1 MKATFVSDNITAQFG
16 YSVQE
21 CLENPEFWSENVHPD
36 DRERIFAEQDKIVS
50 RGHHVQEYRFRK
62 KDGRYLWIH
71 DEIKLVK
78 DDAGKPL
85 EIVGSWLDISDRRQA
100 ESAWKKSEVLFK
112 AFFESNP
119 IPTIIS
125 TPEGV
130 IESVNKAFMDNSGYA
145 LEEVEGSMSQNIF
158 WTRPDERAQM
168 IAAIK
173 EHGYINNLESAFYD
187 KSRNQRICLLSS
199 RAVEIDGT
207 QKLLSTLVDVTEQR
221 KAEDSLQKSEQLFK
235 AFFQGNPIPTIISA
249 TDGTVLMVNPAFTIN
264 PGFTPEEVVG
274 KNVNELGFWRI
285 PEDRERM
292 VAAIKEHGY
301 VDNLES
307 KFYGKGNRPMTCLIS
322 SRAIEFEGEL
332 RILSI
337 VIDVTEQRKAE
348 KTLKQLEKAKSD
360 FISTVA
366 HELRTPLIAIIG
378 YCELLE
384 NFEQMPLNESQKQ
397 EYLGIIQSN
406 AEVLNGL
413 VDDLLDIGR
422 IQIGRSLG
430 ISRKEN
436 KLVELIDKVV
446 ASARLKSGRHEI
458 VVERGLGVPQ
468 LVWLDAGRI
477 TQVLHNLL
485 SNAIKYSPSGGV
497 IKVRVEGQKDRV
509 SIAVA
514 DPGIGM
520 TAEQVAQVFNRFYRA
535 DKESSESLGLGLG
548 MSIVKQIIKDH
559 GGDIVVKS
567 EPGKGTT
574 VTFSLPVRA

>member
-21 CLENPEFWSENVHPD
+21 CLENPDFWSENVHPG
-36 DRERIFAEQDKIVS
+36 DRERIFAEQNKIVS

-85 EIVGSWLDISDRRQA
+85 EIVGSWLDISDRKQA
-100 ESAWKKSEVLFK
+100 ESAWKKNEVLFK
-112 AFFESNP
+112 VFFESNP

-158 WTRPDERAQM
+158 WTHPDERAQM

-173 EHGYINNLESAFYD
+173 EYGYINNLESAFYD
-187 KSRNQRICLLSS
+187 KSRNQRICLVSS

-221 KAEDSLQKSEQLFK
+221 KVEDSLQKSEQLFR

-422 IQIGRSLG
+422 IQIGRPLG

-446 ASARLKSGRHEI
+446 ASAKLKSDRHEI
-458 VVERGLGVPQ
+458 VVERSLGVPQ
-468 LVWLDAGRI
+468 IVWLDAGRI

-485 SNAIKYSPSGGV
+485 SNAINYSPSGGV

-520 TAEQVAQVFNRFYRA
+520 TAEQVAEVFNRFYRA
-535 DKESSESLGLGLG
+535 DTESSESLGLGLG

-559 GGDIVVKS
+559 DGDIVVKS

>member
-1 MKATFVSDNITAQFG
+1 
-16 YSVQE
+16 
-21 CLENPEFWSENVHPD
+21 
-36 DRERIFAEQDKIVS
+36 
-50 RGHHVQEYRFRK
+50 
-62 KDGRYLWIH
+62 
-71 DEIKLVK
+71 
-78 DDAGKPL
+78 
-85 EIVGSWLDISDRRQA
+85 
-100 ESAWKKSEVLFK
+100 
-112 AFFESNP
+112 
-119 IPTIIS
+119 
-125 TPEGV
+125 
-130 IESVNKAFMDNSGYA
+130 
-145 LEEVEGSMSQNIF
+145 
-158 WTRPDERAQM
+158 
-168 IAAIK
+168 
-173 EHGYINNLESAFYD
+173 
-187 KSRNQRICLLSS
+187 
-199 RAVEIDGT
+199 
-207 QKLLSTLVDVTEQR
+207 
-221 KAEDSLQKSEQLFK
+221 
-235 AFFQGNPIPTIISA
+235 
-249 TDGTVLMVNPAFTIN
+249 
-264 PGFTPEEVVG
+264 
-274 KNVNELGFWRI
+274 
-285 PEDRERM
+285 
-292 VAAIKEHGY
+292 
-301 VDNLES
+301 
-307 KFYGKGNRPMTCLIS
+307 MTCLIS

>member
-1 MKATFVSDNITAQFG
+1 MTATFVSDNITAQFG

-21 CLENPEFWSENVHPD
+21 CLENPGFWSENVHPD
-36 DRERIFAEQDKIVS
+36 DRDRIFAGQEKIFS

-62 KDGRYLWIH
+62 KDGSYLWIH

-78 DDAGKPL
+78 DDAGNPL
-85 EIVGSWLDISDRRQA
+85 EIVGSWLDISDRKQA
-100 ESAWKKSEVLFK
+100 ESAWKKSEV
-112 AFFESNP
+112 
-119 IPTIIS
+119 
-125 TPEGV
+125 
-130 IESVNKAFMDNSGYA
+130 
-145 LEEVEGSMSQNIF
+145 
-158 WTRPDERAQM
+158 
-168 IAAIK
+168 
-173 EHGYINNLESAFYD
+173 
-187 KSRNQRICLLSS
+187 
-199 RAVEIDGT
+199 
-207 QKLLSTLVDVTEQR
+207 
-221 KAEDSLQKSEQLFK
+221 LFK

-274 KNVNELGFWRI
+274 KNVKDLGFWRI

-348 KTLKQLEKAKSD
+348 KAIKQLDKAKRD

-384 NFEQMPLNESQKQ
+384 NVEQMPLSEDQKQ
-397 EYLGIIQSN
+397 EYLGVIQSN

-436 KLVELIDKVV
+436 NLLELIDKVV
-446 ASARLKSGRHEI
+446 ASAKLKSGRHEI

-468 LVWLDAGRI
+468 IVWLDAGRI
-477 TQVLHNLL
+477 AQVLHNLL
-485 SNAIKYSPSGGV
+485 SNAIKYSPCGGI
-497 IKVRVEGQKDRV
+497 IKIRLEGQKDRV
-509 SIAVA
+509 SIAVV

-520 TAEQVAQVFNRFYRA
+520 TEEQVAKVFNRFYRA
-535 DKESSESLGLGLG
+535 DKQSTETLGLGLG
-548 MSIVKQIIKDH
+548 MSIVKQIITDH
-559 GGDIVVKS
+559 GGDVVVQSK
-567 EPGKGTT
+567 PGQGTT
-574 VTFSLPVRA
+574 VTFRLPVRA